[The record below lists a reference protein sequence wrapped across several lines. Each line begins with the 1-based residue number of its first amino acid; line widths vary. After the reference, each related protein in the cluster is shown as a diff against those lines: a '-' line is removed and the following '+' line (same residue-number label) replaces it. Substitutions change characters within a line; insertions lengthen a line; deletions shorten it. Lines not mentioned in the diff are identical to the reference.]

1 MALSDTRSGRN
12 RRLLSAGT
20 PAHQPPK
27 KNQQEQIDFQ
37 EDLPDRLVGV
47 KTGTNRP
54 VRLFCQDECRIG
66 LMPITRH
73 RITLPGVKPIQE
85 AKPGYEYFYLYGAVE
100 PETGHR
106 FFTEHERLNSDCFQ
120 VFLDR
125 FAAAFPCSHNILVLD
140 NGQFHKAK
148 KLSIPKNVKLMFLPP
163 CSPELNPVERLW
175 QDLKDQLAFD
185 FYKHL
190 SSLRQETR
198 AVLRSYTDRAVASLT
213 GYNYLLEATSVLSS

>member
-1 MALSDTRSGRN
+1 
-12 RRLLSAGT
+12 
-20 PAHQPPK
+20 
-27 KNQQEQIDFQ
+27 
-37 EDLPDRLVGV
+37 
-47 KTGTNRP
+47 
-54 VRLFCQDECRIG
+54 
-66 LMPITRH
+66 MPIRRH

-100 PETGHR
+100 PETGQR

-125 FAAAFPCSHNILVLD
+125 FAKAFPYSHNILILD

-148 KLSIPKNVKLMFLPP
+148 KLSVPSNVGLTFLPP
-163 CSPELNPVERLW
+163 YSPELNPVERLW

-185 FYKHL
+185 FYEHL

-198 AVLRSYTDRAVASLT
+198 TALRNYTDQGVASLT
-213 GYNYLLEATSVLSS
+213 GYDYLLEATNVLSS